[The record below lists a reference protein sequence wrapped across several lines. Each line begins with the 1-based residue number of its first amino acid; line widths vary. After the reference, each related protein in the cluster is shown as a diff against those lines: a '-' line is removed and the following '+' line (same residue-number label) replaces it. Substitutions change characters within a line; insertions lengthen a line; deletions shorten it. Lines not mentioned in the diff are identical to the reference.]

1 MQYRTQQKEEISM
14 NKLTK
19 KQLVAWEIARLKSI
33 LSSILGTDQSVADI
47 SAPANALR
55 ETISTLELTLKEA
68 N

>member
-1 MQYRTQQKEEISM
+1 M

-19 KQLVAWEIARLKSI
+19 NQSIAWEIARLKSI
-33 LSSILGTDQSVADI
+33 LSSLLGTDQSVADV

-55 ETISTLELTLKEA
+55 ETIKKLELSIKGS